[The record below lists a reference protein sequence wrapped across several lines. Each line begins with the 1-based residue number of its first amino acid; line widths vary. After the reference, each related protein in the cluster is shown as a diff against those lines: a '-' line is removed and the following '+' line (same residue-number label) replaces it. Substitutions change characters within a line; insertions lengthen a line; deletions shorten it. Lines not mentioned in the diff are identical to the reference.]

1 MIKKKRLPILADLA
15 DLAVGQSAKSAK
27 SAKICY
33 WPRPI
38 SNEVL
43 ATNFGRCPWPIRQIG
58 QIRQASPWPR
68 PNANTGL
75 NYIMLNLKM

>member
-1 MIKKKRLPILADLA
+1 LLILADLA
-15 DLAVGQSAKSAK
+15 DLAIGQSAKSAK

-58 QIRQASPWPR
+58 QTGKLILGRGQ
-68 PNANTGL
+68 NANTAL
-75 NYIMLNLKM
+75 NQ